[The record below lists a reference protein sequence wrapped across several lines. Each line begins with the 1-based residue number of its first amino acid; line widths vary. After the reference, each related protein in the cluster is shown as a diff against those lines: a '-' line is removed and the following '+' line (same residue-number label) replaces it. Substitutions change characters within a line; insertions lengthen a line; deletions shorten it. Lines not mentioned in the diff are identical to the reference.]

1 MINKQNLWFLTLFS
15 LILVLSIFYL
25 TMGNESLTNKI
36 TGNNNDLATVKI
48 NESDVLTALRVNAD
62 EERLEEMDTLQ
73 EILLDTKSTMEEKN
87 NAYETLKD
95 LNLNKGKEEK
105 LEKLI
110 LDTYKLQAF
119 VKIKNDQISIV
130 IANKEHSD
138 SVANNII
145 RTVQK
150 EYENQ
155 MYITVKFQ

>member
-36 TGNNNDLATVKI
+36 TGNNNNLGNVKI